1 MSIVLNKS
9 DFLFKNQL
17 SKYEGK
23 VREVYTLKNDI
34 MIMIASDRISAFDVV
49 MPRGITFKGQVLNQ
63 IAVEMLNRTNDI
75 VQNWLIENPDPN
87 VSIGK
92 KCNPLK
98 VEMVVRGYLSG
109 HAYREYKAGKRNLC
123 GNKIPNGLKENEKF
137 ENPIITPTTKADKGL
152 HDQDIDPVD
161 IIKHNIVNKSD
172 YEKIHQISLDL
183 YKRGSKIANDNGLIL
198 VDTKYEFGY
207 DSNGDITLIDEI
219 HTPDSSRYFYLN
231 TYDELLNKNQ
241 KQKQLSKEFFREWL
255 MKNNFRGLEGQTI
268 PEISDDVVE
277 MVSSRYIELYE
288 KLLGEKFIKPKSN
301 NVLNRIKENLK
312 DYLF

>member
-161 IIKHNIVNKSD
+161 IIKQNIVSKSD

>member
-1 MSIVLNKS
+1 MSIILNRS

-92 KCNPLK
+92 KCDPLK

-161 IIKHNIVNKSD
+161 IIKQNIVSKSD

-241 KQKQLSKEFFREWL
+241 KPKQLSKEFFREWL

>member
-23 VREVYTLKNDI
+23 VREVYSLKDNL
-34 MIMIASDRISAFDVV
+34 MIMIATDRISAFDVV

-63 IAVEMLNRTNDI
+63 IAVEMLSRTKDI
-75 VQNWLIENPDPN
+75 VQNWLIKNPDPN

-92 KCNPLK
+92 KCDPLK
-98 VEMVVRGYLSG
+98 VEMVVRGYLTG
-109 HAYREYKAGKRNLC
+109 HAYREYKEGKRNLC

-137 ENPIITPTTKADKGL
+137 KSPIITPTTKADKGL
-152 HDQDIDPVD
+152 HDQDINPVD
-161 IIKHNIVNKSD
+161 IIKDDLVNKND

-183 YKRGSKIANDNGLIL
+183 YKRGSKIAHDNGLIL

-207 DSNGDITLIDEI
+207 DSNGIITLIDEI

-231 TYDELLNKNQ
+231 TYEELQNKNQ

-255 MKNNFRGLEGQTI
+255 MKNDFRGLIGQTI

-277 MVSSRYIELYE
+277 MVSNRYIELYE
-288 KLLGEKFIKPKSN
+288 KLIGEKFIKPKNN
-301 NVLNRIKENLK
+301 NVLNRIQENLK

>member
-1 MSIVLNKS
+1 MSIVLTKS

-92 KCNPLK
+92 KCDPLK

-161 IIKHNIVNKSD
+161 IIKQNIVSKSD

-312 DYLF
+312 DYLI

>member
-1 MSIVLNKS
+1 MSIILNRS

-63 IAVEMLNRTNDI
+63 IAVEMLNRTKDI

-92 KCNPLK
+92 KCDPLK

-161 IIKHNIVNKSD
+161 IIKQNIVSKSD

-183 YKRGSKIANDNGLIL
+183 YQRGSKIANDNGLIL
-198 VDTKYEFGY
+198 IDTKYEFGY
-207 DSNGDITLIDEI
+207 DSNG
-219 HTPDSSRYFYLN
+219 
-231 TYDELLNKNQ
+231 EL
-241 KQKQLSKEFFREWL
+241 
-255 MKNNFRGLEGQTI
+255 
-268 PEISDDVVE
+268 
-277 MVSSRYIELYE
+277 
-288 KLLGEKFIKPKSN
+288 
-301 NVLNRIKENLK
+301 
-312 DYLF
+312 

>member
-17 SKYEGK
+17 SKYVGK

-63 IAVEMLNRTNDI
+63 IAVEMLKRTKDI

-92 KCNPLK
+92 KCDPLK

-161 IIKHNIVNKSD
+161 IIKQNIVSKSD

-231 TYDELLNKNQ
+231 TYDELFNKNQ

-301 NVLNRIKENLK
+301 NNWGKWRG
-312 DYLF
+312 

>member
-63 IAVEMLNRTNDI
+63 IAVEMLNRTKDI

-87 VSIGK
+87 VSVGK
-92 KCNPLK
+92 KCDPLK

-161 IIKHNIVNKSD
+161 IIKQNIVSKSD

>member
-63 IAVEMLNRTNDI
+63 IAVEMLKRTKDI

-92 KCNPLK
+92 KCDPLK

-161 IIKHNIVNKSD
+161 IIKQNIVSKSD

-231 TYDELLNKNQ
+231 TYDELFNKNQ

-288 KLLGEKFIKPKSN
+288 KLLGEKFVKPKSN

>member
-1 MSIVLNKS
+1 MSIILNRS

-63 IAVEMLNRTNDI
+63 IAVEMLNRTKDI
-75 VQNWLIENPDPN
+75 VQNWLIENPDPI

-92 KCNPLK
+92 KCEPLK

-161 IIKHNIVNKSD
+161 IIKQNIVSKSD

>member
-63 IAVEMLNRTNDI
+63 IAVEMLKRTKDI

-92 KCNPLK
+92 KCDPLK

-109 HAYREYKAGKRNLC
+109 HAFREYKAGKRNLC

-161 IIKHNIVNKSD
+161 IIKQNIVSKSD

-312 DYLF
+312 DYLI

>member
-1 MSIVLNKS
+1 MSIVLSKS

-23 VREVYTLKNDI
+23 VREVYTLKDDI
-34 MIMIASDRISAFDVV
+34 LIMIASDRISAFDVV

-75 VQNWLIENPDPN
+75 VQNWLIDNPDPN
-87 VSIGK
+87 VSVGK
-92 KCNPLK
+92 KCEALK
-98 VEMVVRGYLSG
+98 LEMVVRGYLSG
-109 HAYREYKAGKRNLC
+109 HAHREYKAGKRNLC

-137 ENPIITPTTKADKGL
+137 KNPIITPTTKADKGR
-152 HDQDIDPVD
+152 HDQDINPVD
-161 IIKHNIVNKSD
+161 IVKDNLVNKDD

-183 YKRGSKIANDNGLIL
+183 YKRGSEIARDNGLIL

-207 DSNGDITLIDEI
+207 DSNGTITLIDEI

-231 TYDELLNKNQ
+231 TYEELQNKNQ

-255 MKNNFRGLEGQTI
+255 MINNFQGLEGQNI
-268 PEISDDVVE
+268 PVISDEVVE
-277 MVSSRYIELYE
+277 MVSNRYIELYE
-288 KLLGEKFIKPKSN
+288 KLLGKKFIKPKNN
-301 NVLNRIKENLK
+301 NVLDRIQENLK

>member
-63 IAVEMLNRTNDI
+63 IAVEMLNRTKDI

-92 KCNPLK
+92 KCAPLK

-152 HDQDIDPVD
+152 HDQDIDPID
-161 IIKHNIVNKSD
+161 IIKQNIVSKSD

-277 MVSSRYIELYE
+277 MISNRYIELYE

>member
-1 MSIVLNKS
+1 MSIVLTKS

-63 IAVEMLNRTNDI
+63 IAVEMLNRTKDI

-92 KCNPLK
+92 KCDPLK

-161 IIKHNIVNKSD
+161 IIKQNIVSKSD

-301 NVLNRIKENLK
+301 NILNRIKENLK

>member
-63 IAVEMLNRTNDI
+63 IAVEMLKRTKDI

-87 VSIGK
+87 VSVGK

-109 HAYREYKAGKRNLC
+109 HAYREYIAGKRNLC

-161 IIKHNIVNKSD
+161 IIKQNIVSKSD

>member
-9 DFLFKNQL
+9 DFIFKNQL

-63 IAVEMLNRTNDI
+63 IAVEMLKRTKDI

-92 KCNPLK
+92 KCDPLK

-161 IIKHNIVNKSD
+161 IIKQNIVSKSD

-231 TYDELLNKNQ
+231 TYDELFNKNQ

>member
-63 IAVEMLNRTNDI
+63 IAVEMLKRTKDI

-92 KCNPLK
+92 KCDPLK

-152 HDQDIDPVD
+152 HDQDIDPID
-161 IIKHNIVNKSD
+161 IIKQNIVSKSD

-231 TYDELLNKNQ
+231 TYDELFNKNQ

>member
-1 MSIVLNKS
+1 MSIILNRS

-49 MPRGITFKGQVLNQ
+49 MPRGITYKGQVLNQ
-63 IAVEMLNRTNDI
+63 IAVEMLNRTKDI
-75 VQNWLIENPDPN
+75 VQNWLIDNPDPN

-92 KCNPLK
+92 KCKPLK

-109 HAYREYKAGKRNLC
+109 HAYREYNNGKRNLC

-161 IIKHNIVNKSD
+161 IIKQNLVNKSD

-231 TYDELLNKNQ
+231 TYDELQNKNQ

-301 NVLNRIKENLK
+301 NILNRIKENLN

>member
-63 IAVEMLNRTNDI
+63 IAVEMLKRTKDI

-92 KCNPLK
+92 KCDPFK

-152 HDQDIDPVD
+152 HDQDIDPID
-161 IIKHNIVNKSD
+161 IIKQNIVSKSD

>member
-63 IAVEMLNRTNDI
+63 IAVEMLKRTKDI

-92 KCNPLK
+92 KCDPLK

-123 GNKIPNGLKENEKF
+123 GNKIPNSLKENEKF

-161 IIKHNIVNKSD
+161 IIKQNIVSKSD

-231 TYDELLNKNQ
+231 TYDELFNKNQ

>member
-1 MSIVLNKS
+1 MSIVLTKS

-63 IAVEMLNRTNDI
+63 IAVEMLKRTKDI

-92 KCNPLK
+92 KCDPLK

-161 IIKHNIVNKSD
+161 IIKQNIVSKSD

-312 DYLF
+312 DYLI

>member
-23 VREVYTLKNDI
+23 VRDVYTLKNGI
-34 MIMIASDRISAFDVV
+34 MIMIASDRISAFDIV

-63 IAVEMLNRTNDI
+63 IAVEMLNRTEDI

-87 VSIGK
+87 VSVGK
-92 KCNPLK
+92 KCDPLK

-109 HAYREYKAGKRNLC
+109 HSYREYKAGKRNLC

-152 HDQDIDPVD
+152 HDQDIDPID
-161 IIKHNIVNKSD
+161 IIKQNLVNKSD

-183 YKRGSKIANDNGLIL
+183 YKRGSKIASDNGLIL

-207 DSNGDITLIDEI
+207 DSFGDITLIDEI

-231 TYDELLNKNQ
+231 SYDELQNKNQ

-288 KLLGEKFIKPKSN
+288 KLLGKKFIKPKSN
-301 NVLNRIKENLK
+301 NILNRIKENLK
-312 DYLF
+312 DYLI

>member
-9 DFLFKNQL
+9 DFIFKNQL

-63 IAVEMLNRTNDI
+63 IAVEMLKRTKDI

-92 KCNPLK
+92 KCDPLK

-152 HDQDIDPVD
+152 HDQDINPVD
-161 IIKHNIVNKSD
+161 IIKQNIVSKSD

>member
-63 IAVEMLNRTNDI
+63 IAVEMLNRTKDI

-161 IIKHNIVNKSD
+161 IIKQNIVSKSD

-288 KLLGEKFIKPKSN
+288 KLLGKKFIKPKSN
-301 NVLNRIKENLK
+301 NIINRIKENLK

>member
-63 IAVEMLNRTNDI
+63 IAVEMLKRTKDI

-92 KCNPLK
+92 KCDPLK

-161 IIKHNIVNKSD
+161 IIKQNIVSKSD

-301 NVLNRIKENLK
+301 NVLNRIRENLK

>member
-17 SKYEGK
+17 YKYEGK
-23 VREVYTLKNDI
+23 VREVYTLKNDV

-63 IAVEMLNRTNDI
+63 IAVEMLNRTKDI

-92 KCNPLK
+92 KCDPLK

-161 IIKHNIVNKSD
+161 IIKQNIVSKSD

>member
-23 VREVYTLKNDI
+23 VRDVYTLKNGI

-49 MPRGITFKGQVLNQ
+49 MPRGVTFKGQVLNQ
-63 IAVEMLNRTNDI
+63 IAVEMLNRTEDI

-87 VSIGK
+87 VSVGK
-92 KCNPLK
+92 KCDPLK

-109 HAYREYKAGKRNLC
+109 HSYREYKGGKRNLC

-161 IIKHNIVNKSD
+161 IIKQNIVNKSD

-231 TYDELLNKNQ
+231 TYDELQNNNQ

-255 MKNNFRGLEGQTI
+255 MKSDFKGLEGQTI

-277 MVSSRYIELYE
+277 MVSGRYIELYE
-288 KLLGEKFIKPKSN
+288 KLMGKKFIKPKSN
-301 NVLNRIKENLK
+301 NVLNRIQENLE

>member
-23 VREVYTLKNDI
+23 VRDVYTLKNGI

-49 MPRGITFKGQVLNQ
+49 MPRGVTFKGQVLNQ
-63 IAVEMLNRTNDI
+63 IAVEMLNRTEDI

-87 VSIGK
+87 VSVGK
-92 KCNPLK
+92 KCDPLK

-109 HAYREYKAGKRNLC
+109 HSYREYKGGKRNLC

-137 ENPIITPTTKADKGL
+137 ENPIITPTTKADHGL
-152 HDQDIDPVD
+152 HDQDINPLQ
-161 IIKHNIVNKSD
+161 IIKYNIVKKSD

-231 TYDELLNKNQ
+231 TYDELQNNNQ

-255 MKNNFRGLEGQTI
+255 MKSDFKGLEGQII

-277 MVSSRYIELYE
+277 MVSGRYIELYE
-288 KLLGEKFIKPKSN
+288 KLMGKKFIKPESN
-301 NVLNRIKENLK
+301 NVLNRIQENLE

>member
-63 IAVEMLNRTNDI
+63 IAVEMLNRTKDI

-92 KCNPLK
+92 KCDPLK

-152 HDQDIDPVD
+152 HDQDIDPID
-161 IIKHNIVNKSD
+161 IIKQNIVSKSD

>member
-92 KCNPLK
+92 KCDPLK

-161 IIKHNIVNKSD
+161 IIKQNIVSKSD

-231 TYDELLNKNQ
+231 TYDELFNKNQ

-312 DYLF
+312 DYLI

>member
-1 MSIVLNKS
+1 MSIILNRS

-63 IAVEMLNRTNDI
+63 IAVEMLNRTKDI

-92 KCNPLK
+92 KCDPLK

-161 IIKHNIVNKSD
+161 IIKQNIVSKSD

>member
-63 IAVEMLNRTNDI
+63 IAVEMLNRTKDI

-92 KCNPLK
+92 KCDPLK

-161 IIKHNIVNKSD
+161 IIKQNIVSKSD

-231 TYDELLNKNQ
+231 TYNELLNKNQ

>member
-63 IAVEMLNRTNDI
+63 IAVEMLNRTKDI

-92 KCNPLK
+92 KCDPLK

-161 IIKHNIVNKSD
+161 IIKQNIVSKSD

-207 DSNGDITLIDEI
+207 DSNGIITLFYEI
-219 HTPDSSRYFYLN
+219 HTTDSSRYFYFN
-231 TYDELLNKNQ
+231 SYDELLNKNQ

>member
-152 HDQDIDPVD
+152 HDQDIDPID
-161 IIKHNIVNKSD
+161 IIKQNIVSKSD

>member
-63 IAVEMLNRTNDI
+63 IAVEMLNRTKDI

-92 KCNPLK
+92 KCDPLK

-161 IIKHNIVNKSD
+161 IIKQNIVNKSD

-231 TYDELLNKNQ
+231 TYDELQNKNQ

-301 NVLNRIKENLK
+301 NILNRIKENLK

>member
-152 HDQDIDPVD
+152 HDQDIDPID
-161 IIKHNIVNKSD
+161 IIKQNIVSKSD

-231 TYDELLNKNQ
+231 TYDELFNKNQ

-277 MVSSRYIELYE
+277 MISNRYIELYE